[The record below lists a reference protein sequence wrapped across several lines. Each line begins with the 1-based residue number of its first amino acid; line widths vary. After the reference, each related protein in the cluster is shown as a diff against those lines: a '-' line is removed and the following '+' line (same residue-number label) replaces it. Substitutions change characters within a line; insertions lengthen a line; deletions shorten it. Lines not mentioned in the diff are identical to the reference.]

1 MVPAGFLEF
10 RLKQNNYEDVR
21 RHPPESLIGW
31 VFFISEEQMST
42 ERGKENGSRKSIAG
56 SMLAAACTLLA
67 VVAMSPDAYAGFGS
81 EMSNVGSI
89 IQKLA
94 VCGGALGLAF
104 SGMELAYGDEQTA
117 AKAKKK
123 IVVILAAT
131 AAVFALPMVIQWA
144 QGIASGSA
152 WSPQNMH

>member
-1 MVPAGFLEF
+1 MFKATQADYDRQKAEGRAEGRDEGRKAERKKNIKNAVAELKKELKSKEAVTDMVMRIFQL
-10 RLKQNNYEDVR
+10 
-21 RHPPESLIGW
+21 
-31 VFFISEEQMST
+31 
-42 ERGKENGSRKSIAG
+42 
-56 SMLAAACTLLA
+56 
-67 VVAMSPDAYAGFGS
+67 
-81 EMSNVGSI
+81 
-89 IQKLA
+89 
-94 VCGGALGLAF
+94 
-104 SGMELAYGDEQTA
+104 DEQTA

>member
-1 MVPAGFLEF
+1 MVPAGLLEL

-31 VFFISEEQMST
+31 VFFISEKQMST
-42 ERGKENGSRKSIAG
+42 ERGKENGSRTSIAG
-56 SMLAAACTLLA
+56 SMLAAASTLLA